1 MVMVPSKNKAPIV
14 ALDTSALLAV
24 CENKCDLF
32 TDIETELGTVK
43 YIVPSS
49 VLSELKRLAEKNKN
63 KNRSLNLLLSIFNKK
78 QVEVLDSKSKS
89 KYADKDFF
97 TIDFD
102 YFCTCDLELARKLKE
117 KGKKGFVLRKG
128 KYFKLME

>member
-1 MVMVPSKNKAPIV
+1 MGLSKNKEPVV

-24 CENKCDLF
+24 CENKIDLF
-32 TDIETELGTVK
+32 SDIEKELGTVK

-49 VLSELKRLAEKNKN
+49 VFYELKKLAEKNQN

-78 QVEVLDSKSKS
+78 KVEVLDSKR
-89 KYADKDFF
+89 KYADKEFMV
-97 TIDFD
+97 IDFD

-117 KGKKGFVLRKG
+117 KGKEGFILRRG
-128 KYFKLME
+128 KYFKLC